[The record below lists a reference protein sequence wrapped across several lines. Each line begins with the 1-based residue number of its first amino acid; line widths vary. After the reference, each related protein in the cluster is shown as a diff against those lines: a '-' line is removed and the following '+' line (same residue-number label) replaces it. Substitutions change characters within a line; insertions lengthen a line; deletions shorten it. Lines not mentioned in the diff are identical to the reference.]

1 MTHTR
6 KVVLLATVLAGL
18 ALPASA
24 QQQQGQT
31 GRMMD
36 QGSMMGPGMMH
47 GPGMGQGW
55 MGSGMMHG
63 PGMGHAGMMGMGT
76 MMGGPRQHIEGRLAF
91 LKAELKITPQQEQ
104 VWSVY
109 ADSARASASSM
120 QGMHD
125 QMTSSGNK
133 SSTLPER
140 MQWHEQ
146 MMSSRLEGLKK
157 LRLTAVPLY
166 NALSPE
172 QKQIADNL
180 MWMM

>member
-1 MTHTR
+1 MTHTG

-36 QGSMMGPGMMH
+36 QGSMMGP
-47 GPGMGQGW
+47 
-55 MGSGMMHG
+55 GMMHG

-146 MMSSRLEGLKK
+146 MMSSRLEGLKN